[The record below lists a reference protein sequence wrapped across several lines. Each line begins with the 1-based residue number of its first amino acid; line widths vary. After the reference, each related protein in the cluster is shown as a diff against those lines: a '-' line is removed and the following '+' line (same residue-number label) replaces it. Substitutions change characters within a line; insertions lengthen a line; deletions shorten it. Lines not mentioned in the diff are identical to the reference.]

1 MQSSSERLV
10 RMANQI
16 ASAFATRPEDKAVAE
31 IAHHIE
37 AFWDP
42 RMRRAIAEHAAA
54 GGQGLTPRAKS
65 AVLSLN
71 S

>member
-1 MQSSSERLV
+1 MQSSSDRLV

-16 ASAFATRPEDKAVAE
+16 AGAFATRPEDKAVAE
-31 IAHHIE
+31 IARHIE

-42 RMRRAIAEHAAA
+42 RMRRAIAAHAAA
-54 GGQGLTPRAKS
+54 GGEGLTPRAKS
-65 AVLSLN
+65 AVLVLN